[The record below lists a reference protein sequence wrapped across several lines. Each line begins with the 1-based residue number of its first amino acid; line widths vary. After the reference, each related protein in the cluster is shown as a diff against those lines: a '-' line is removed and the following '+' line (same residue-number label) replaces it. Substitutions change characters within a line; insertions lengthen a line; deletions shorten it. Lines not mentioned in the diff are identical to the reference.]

1 MTPFQLQKLVVRPKK
16 RLGRGHGSG
25 KVKTSGRGTKGQN
38 ARDHMPIGFEGG
50 QLSLTKRLP
59 LLRGKLRN
67 KSRQKKAFVL
77 PVAILDV
84 FQEGAKITVAE
95 LQKKNIIPAYIK
107 YVKLVGTAKL
117 THAYTVMIPSS
128 ETSVK
133 AITQA
138 GGKVVVE

>member
-1 MTPFQLQKLVVRPKK
+1 MNTVQYPSITVRTKK

-67 KSRQKKAFVL
+67 KSRQSEITIVQLSDIAKMPAGVISRESLIKKDLVSEKATRIK
-77 PVAILDV
+77 ILGV
-84 FQEGAKITVAE
+84 M
-95 LQKKNIIPAYIK
+95 
-107 YVKLVGTAKL
+107 KLE
-117 THAYTVMIPSS
+117 HAYTVHLACSKGS
-128 ETSVK
+128 QKS
-133 AITQA
+133 ITDA

>member
-1 MTPFQLQKLVVRPKK
+1 MKPIALPSLVQRTKK

-67 KSRQKKAFVL
+67 ASQKPIVVEIQLAR
-77 PVAILDV
+77 I
-84 FQEGAKITVAE
+84 
-95 LQKKNIIPAYIK
+95 
-107 YVKLVGTAKL
+107 AKL
-117 THAYTVMIPSS
+117 PAGDVTKAVLVKHGIVTEENKRMKVIGSMKLERAYTVHIPCSKGSS
-128 ETSVK
+128 T
-133 AITQA
+133 AITAA